1 MKRYDFDEIVPRR
14 GTFSVKWDTPE
25 EEGVVPMWVADMD
38 FRTAPAVRE
47 ALRRRVEHGVYGYAR
62 VPEAFREAMAAWF
75 AGRHGWPLDPAWI
88 RCTPG
93 VVPALGAIIRALTR
107 PGDRVIVQTPA
118 YNSFYGPIRSSGCE
132 LSANRLRCGRGRCE
146 IDFGDLEARAADPK
160 ARLLL
165 LSNPHNPVGRV
176 WSEEELRR
184 MGEIALRHGLYV
196 LADEIHCEL
205 TFGGH
210 EYRPFA
216 SLDAALARRTVTCLS
231 PSKAFN
237 LAGLQIAAV
246 VTPDEELRRRVDRSV
261 EELAVGEVGPFGLDA
276 AIAAYRE
283 GGEWL
288 DELTAYLW
296 ENYLLVIR
304 FFEERLPQFG
314 VLPLEGSYLVWIDC
328 RAAGEPDGEL
338 ARRLEREQRVK
349 LNPGSMYGP
358 GGEGF
363 LRLNIACPRALLEEG
378 LARLERGLKG
388 RNPAKDHSK

>member
-1 MKRYDFDEIVPRR
+1 MERTEKRDYGFDEIVPRR

-25 EEGVVPMWVADMD
+25 EEGVLPMWVADMD
-38 FRTAPAVRE
+38 FRTAPAVME
-47 ALRRRVEHGVYGYAR
+47 ALRRRVEHGVYGYAP

-75 AGRHGWPLDPAWI
+75 AARHGWTIDPAWI
-88 RCTPG
+88 GCTPG
-93 VVPALGAIIRALTR
+93 VVPALAAILRAMTR

-118 YNSFYGPIRSSGCE
+118 YNSFYPPIRNNGCE
-132 LSANRLRCGRGRCE
+132 LSANRLRYEGGRYA
-146 IDFGDLEARAADPK
+146 IDFDDLEARAADPR
-160 ARLLL
+160 ARVLL

-176 WSEEELRR
+176 WTEKELRR
-184 MGEIALRHGLYV
+184 MGEIALRHGLFV
-196 LADEIHCEL
+196 VADEIHCEL
-205 TFGGH
+205 TFPGH

-216 SLDAALARRTVTCLS
+216 SLGGDFARNCASCLS
-231 PSKAFN
+231 PSKGFN
-237 LAGLQIAAV
+237 LAGLHVAAV
-246 VTPDEELRRRVDRSV
+246 VAADGEVRRRIARAAEELT
-261 EELAVGEVGPFGLDA
+261 VGEVGPFGLDA

-288 DELTAYLW
+288 DALTAYLR
-296 ENYLLVIR
+296 ENYRTVRR
-304 FFEERLPQFG
+304 FFAERLPQFG

-338 ARRLEREQRVK
+338 AARLEREQRVK

-378 LARLERGLKG
+378 LARLERGLKS
-388 RNPAKDHSK
+388 R